1 MDGMFHVFQL
11 IPYISEKITV
21 GSIAEFVSHTL
32 KDHHDDT
39 DYQIMNSG
47 TNIADEIISS
57 YPEINQW
64 VIAGHSVGGTM
75 AAQYAYNHRDVIDGL
90 VIWASYPANTSD
102 LSGTGKPVA
111 SISRPSQHEQ
121 IIQATLAI
129 LIEVA
134 QK

>member
-1 MDGMFHVFQL
+1 MLIQVGTDEILLDDAKQFTENARAAGVDVKLEIWDEMFHVFQL
-11 IPYISEKITV
+11 IPYVSEKITV

-64 VIAGHSVGGTM
+64 VIAGYSVCWL
-75 AAQYAYNHRDVIDGL
+75 R
-90 VIWASYPANTSD
+90 
-102 LSGTGKPVA
+102 VA
-111 SISRPSQHEQ
+111 HVVESM
-121 IIQATLAI
+121 L
-129 LIEVA
+129 
-134 QK
+134 